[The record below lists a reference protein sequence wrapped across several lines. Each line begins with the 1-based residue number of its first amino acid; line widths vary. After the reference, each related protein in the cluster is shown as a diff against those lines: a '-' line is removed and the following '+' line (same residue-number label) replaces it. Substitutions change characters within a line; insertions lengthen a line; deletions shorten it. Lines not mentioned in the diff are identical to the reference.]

1 MKRIGAGLLFTALL
15 IHAAMPFAS
24 AAEFSWKDASGTE
37 FSLADMQ
44 QPVALH
50 FWATWCVPC
59 RGELPELAAWKK
71 EHQDV
76 KVVTISLDRKTEM
89 VNEFL
94 SEEGVDLPVLL
105 AKSSDS
111 MRLGVRGLPSTV
123 VLSADGDIKKLYT
136 GPVPWNDEEFTREF
150 LDLMQ
155 P

>member
-1 MKRIGAGLLFTALL
+1 MRLIGYALFTALFL
-15 IHAAMPFAS
+15 FSEALPAMAT
-24 AAEFSWKDASGTE
+24 EFTWKDASGSE
-37 FSLADMQ
+37 FNLADIQ

-59 RGELPELAAWKK
+59 RDELPELAAWKK

-89 VNEFL
+89 VDEFL